1 MITIPVITPETTRAS
16 LAEADIL
23 DAPKAPSK

>member
-1 MITIPVITPETTRAS
+1 MITIAIITRETTRAS